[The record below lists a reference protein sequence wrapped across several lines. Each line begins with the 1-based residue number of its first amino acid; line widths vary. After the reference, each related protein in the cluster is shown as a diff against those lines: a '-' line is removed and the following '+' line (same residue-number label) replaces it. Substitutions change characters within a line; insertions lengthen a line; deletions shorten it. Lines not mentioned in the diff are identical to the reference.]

1 MIVRATRSERVRAGA
16 LAARRR
22 LSILALIGWALPGSA
37 VFAQS
42 DKSAS
47 AADAAKPL
55 RVAAAASLRGPLD
68 QALADWRQAGGTAA
82 TITYAGTP
90 ALVRQIEQ
98 GLPADLFFSADPDW
112 MDHLAGRGGLRPQTR
127 RDLLGNRL
135 VLIARPG
142 VEAVLPPEVRSSGVE
157 LGKGDTADRALRAAL
172 ANGLGRTRLALA
184 EVGSVPAGR
193 YARAALEALNLWQA
207 WSSRLAMTDNVRA
220 ALLLVARG
228 ETDLALCMRPT
239 RNSSRASAW
248 WRPSPTR
255 FIPPSGIRPRCLHRP
270 RIREHSRRSS
280 FWRSLQPSNASW
292 RRASLHPGQQ
302 RAHELLVQRR

>member
-1 MIVRATRSERVRAGA
+1 
-16 LAARRR
+16 
-22 LSILALIGWALPGSA
+22 
-37 VFAQS
+37 
-42 DKSAS
+42 
-47 AADAAKPL
+47 
-55 RVAAAASLRGPLD
+55 LD

-98 GLPADLFFSADPDW
+98 GLPADLFFSADSDW

-142 VEAVLPPEVRSSGVE
+142 VETVLPPEVRSSGVE

-172 ANGLGRTRLALA
+172 GNGPGRTRLALA

-193 YARAALEALNLWQA
+193 YARAALEALNLWQP

-228 ETDLALCMRPT
+228 ETDLGIVY
-239 RNSSRASAW
+239 ASDAQ
-248 WRPSPTR
+248 
-255 FIPPSGIRPRCLHRP
+255 LEP
-270 RIREHSRRSS
+270 RIRVVAT
-280 FWRSLQPSNASW
+280 FAD
-292 RRASLHPGQQ
+292 SLHPPIRYPAAVLASATHP
-302 RAHELLVQRR
+302 RALEALEFLAQPAAIKRFLEAGFTAPGPAARP

>member
-47 AADAAKPL
+47 AADAVKPL

-193 YARAALEALNLWQA
+193 YARAALEALNLWQP

-228 ETDLALCMRPT
+228 ETDLGIVY
-239 RNSSRASAW
+239 ASDAQ
-248 WRPSPTR
+248 
-255 FIPPSGIRPRCLHRP
+255 LEP
-270 RIREHSRRSS
+270 RIRVVAT
-280 FWRSLQPSNASW
+280 FAD
-292 RRASLHPGQQ
+292 SLHPPIRYPAAVLASATHP
-302 RAHELLVQRR
+302 RALEALEFLAQPAAIKRFLAAGFTAPGPAARP

>member
-1 MIVRATRSERVRAGA
+1 M
-16 LAARRR
+16 
-22 LSILALIGWALPGSA
+22 GWALPGSA

-47 AADAAKPL
+47 PADAAKPL

-68 QALADWRQAGGTAA
+68 QALAAWRQAGGTAA

-98 GLPADLFFSADPDW
+98 GLPADLFFSADSDW

-142 VEAVLPPEVRSSGVE
+142 VETVLPPEVRSSGVE

-172 ANGLGRTRLALA
+172 GNGPGRTRLALA

-193 YARAALEALNLWQA
+193 YARAALEALNLWQP

-228 ETDLALCMRPT
+228 ETDLGIVY
-239 RNSSRASAW
+239 ASDAQ
-248 WRPSPTR
+248 
-255 FIPPSGIRPRCLHRP
+255 LEP
-270 RIREHSRRSS
+270 RIRVVAT
-280 FWRSLQPSNASW
+280 FAD
-292 RRASLHPGQQ
+292 SLHPPIRYPAAVLASATHP
-302 RAHELLVQRR
+302 RALEALEFLAQPAAIKRFLEAGFTAPGPAARP

>member
-47 AADAAKPL
+47 AADAVKPL

-98 GLPADLFFSADPDW
+98 GLPADLFFSADSDW

-172 ANGLGRTRLALA
+172 ANGPGRTRLALA

-228 ETDLALCMRPT
+228 ETDLGIVY
-239 RNSSRASAW
+239 ASDAQ
-248 WRPSPTR
+248 
-255 FIPPSGIRPRCLHRP
+255 LEP
-270 RIREHSRRSS
+270 RIRVVATFAET
-280 FWRSLQPSNASW
+280 
-292 RRASLHPGQQ
+292 LHPPIRYPAAVLASATHP
-302 RAHELLVQRR
+302 RALEALEFLAQPAAIKRFLEAGFTAPGPAARP

>member
-98 GLPADLFFSADPDW
+98 GLPADLFFSADSDW

-228 ETDLALCMRPT
+228 ETDLGIVY
-239 RNSSRASAW
+239 ASDAQ
-248 WRPSPTR
+248 
-255 FIPPSGIRPRCLHRP
+255 LEP
-270 RIREHSRRSS
+270 RIRVVAT
-280 FWRSLQPSNASW
+280 FAD
-292 RRASLHPGQQ
+292 SLHPPIRYPAAVLASATHP
-302 RAHELLVQRR
+302 RALEALEFLAQPAAIKRFLDAGFTVPGPAARP